1 MALAEEFV
9 QPRGR
14 REGGRR
20 ERGREAGLGKKTEQ
34 IMCEERRADLPLLI

>member
-14 REGGRR
+14 REAGR